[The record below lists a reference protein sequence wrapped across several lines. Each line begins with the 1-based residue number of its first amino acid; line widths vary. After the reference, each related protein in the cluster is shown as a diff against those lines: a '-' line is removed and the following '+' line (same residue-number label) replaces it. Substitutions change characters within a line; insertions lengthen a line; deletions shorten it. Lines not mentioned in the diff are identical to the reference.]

1 MAKTTKLTDTRIKA
15 AKPADKPIKLTDGSG
30 LYLEVR
36 PTGAKLW
43 RWRYRLDSK
52 ENVFAMGEY
61 GEKPNKET
69 EEAEAIR
76 KAAGILTLAEAR
88 MAAAEAR
95 KLVKAGIH
103 PSHARTNDRRK
114 AKQARD
120 TTVEGVA
127 REWLTRTGKRL
138 KRETYRQRERLLE
151 ADLFPFIGK
160 RPIASITRAE
170 LNAEILRTEERA
182 PQMALLLRQLLQ
194 AIFDHAEEQGY
205 VKESI
210 ALRLAKVATVKA
222 KNAPKLNS
230 EEIGAFLRACDT
242 YIGTFEVRAAMG
254 LAWLT
259 LGRSMEVLESEWSEF
274 DLDNATWRIPA
285 GRMKKE
291 RDHLIPL
298 SRQALELLRGLHA
311 ATGKGK
317 FLFPNRVDRNRPTS
331 HGALWKMTASIGW
344 AGGKF
349 SPHGIRG
356 TGRTI
361 LAESGRWSREIL
373 ERLLA
378 HSEENETVAAYNAA
392 EFLPQRAEALQ
403 YWADFLD
410 KCKASEEGATV
421 HHLPVVRR
429 VA

>member
-15 AKPADKPIKLTDGSG
+15 TKPADKPIKLTDGSG

-61 GEKPNKET
+61 GYKPNKET

-76 KAAGILTLAEAR
+76 RAAGILTLAEAR
-88 MAAAEAR
+88 IAAAEAR
-95 KLVKAGIH
+95 KLVKTGIH
-103 PSHARTNDRRK
+103 PSHARTDDRRK

-127 REWLTRTGKRL
+127 REYLARARKKW
-138 KRETYRQRERLLE
+138 EPDTYLQRERLLE

-170 LNAEILRTEERA
+170 LNAEIMRTEERA
-182 PQMALLLRQLLQ
+182 PQMALLLRQQLQ
-194 AIFDHAEEQGY
+194 SIFDHAEEQGY

-210 ALRLAKVATVKA
+210 ALRLAKVAAEKA
-222 KNAPKLNS
+222 KNAPKLSSN
-230 EEIGAFLRACDT
+230 EIGAFLRACDT

-259 LGRSMEVLESEWSEF
+259 LARSMEVLEAEWSEF

-285 GRMKKE
+285 ARMKKE
-291 RDHLIPL
+291 RDHFIPL

-344 AGGKF
+344 TGGKF

-361 LAESGRWSREIL
+361 LAEMGRWSREVL

-378 HSEENETVAAYNAA
+378 HSEGNETVAAYNAA
-392 EFLPQRAEALQ
+392 EYWSQREEALQ
-403 YWADFLD
+403 AWADFLD
-410 KCKASEEGATV
+410 KCKANDTGATV